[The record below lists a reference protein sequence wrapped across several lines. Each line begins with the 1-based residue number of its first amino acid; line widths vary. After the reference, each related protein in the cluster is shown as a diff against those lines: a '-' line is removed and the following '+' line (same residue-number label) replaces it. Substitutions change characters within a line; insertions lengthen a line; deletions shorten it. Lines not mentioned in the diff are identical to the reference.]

1 MKTAIMVLG
10 ISILGFIVT
19 DALAADGKELFAR
32 HCSGCHY
39 EGGNSVN
46 RSKPLHRLFRHA
58 NGLRTEQDLVDKIRR
73 GGQGMPAYRPDR
85 ISDPEAR
92 AIAEYIVKTFD

>member
-1 MKTAIMVLG
+1 MKTVNLLLVIAVLG
-10 ISILGFIVT
+10 FMATNLYAV
-19 DALAADGKELFAR
+19 DGKELFAR

-58 NGLRTEQDLVDKIRR
+58 NGLRTVDDLVNKIRR

-92 AIAEYIVKTFD
+92 AIAEYIIKTFD